1 MVFIAKCVGVKLIH
15 SLSNDSVFFFSE
27 VQAPA
32 LEHQT
37 LLNMYQVEGTVPS
50 VVIDAG
56 SHTLKGGTAG
66 EDLPHI
72 LIPSVLARELETS
85 ESEQGSTKP
94 KYKKTSAGEYSV
106 KVRRDNVDVATPF
119 GSDGLVENW
128 DLFETL
134 LGHTLRNEMRVETRE
149 NALLFAEPNH
159 NGRKARERIAEMI
172 FEKFEVPAVYL
183 ARTAV
188 LAAYANGRTTGIVLD
203 VGYSGTSAVPVEDGA
218 IVKNKFIRSAAGGR
232 ALNDALSAHLRKE
245 SIKLRPLWSYKRTIT
260 GTEGMDEDTMVR
272 KSKIEELSFPSTTS
286 SFEKYSY
293 MGLLEEVKASLC
305 VVHENPSIDLT
316 SLPVASDIFELPDGN
331 TIEMGKERFALTENT
346 LFSNLPHIS
355 TETSLDTRLSYV
367 NQFMSGSRQNGGS
380 ANQPKHSDGLAGL
393 VIDAIRLCDASVH
406 RDMYAGVCL
415 TGGTSDM
422 GGLFERLSFGLLAK
436 YHKVRVLAATGS
448 HERKYCAWTGG
459 SILATFSEFQK
470 MWFSRS
476 EYDEN
481 GSSFVHR
488 KCQ

>member
-1 MVFIAKCVGVKLIH
+1 M
-15 SLSNDSVFFFSE
+15 
-27 VQAPA
+27 
-32 LEHQT
+32 
-37 LLNMYQVEGTVPS
+37 
-50 VVIDAG
+50 
-56 SHTLKGGTAG
+56 
-66 EDLPHI
+66 
-72 LIPSVLARELETS
+72 LARELDVSDTAAS
-85 ESEQGSTKP
+85 SVRSRYKNIAAGQYAIST
-94 KYKKTSAGEYSV
+94 
-106 KVRRDNVDVATPF
+106 RRDNVEIASPF
-119 GSDGLVENW
+119 GEDGLVENW
-128 DLFETL
+128 DLFENL
-134 LGHTLRNEMRVETRE
+134 LSHTLRKEMNVETRE

-203 VGYSGTSAVPVEDGA
+203 VGYSGTSAVPVEDGV
-218 IVKNKFIRSAAGGR
+218 IVKNKFIRCATGGR
-232 ALNDALSAHLRKE
+232 MLNVALEAQLRQANV
-245 SIKLRPLWSYKRTIT
+245 KLRPLWSYKRTIV

-272 KSKIEELSFPSTTS
+272 KSVIHEMTFPGTAR
-286 SFEKYSY
+286 SFENFSR
-293 MGLLEEVKASLC
+293 MTLLEEVKAGIC
-305 VVHENPSIDLT
+305 VVHENPTIDLS
-316 SLPVASDIFELPDGN
+316 SLPVASDVYELPDGN
-331 TIEMGKERFALTENT
+331 TVELGTERFALAEKT
-346 LFSNLPHIS
+346 LFSSLPHIS
-355 TETSLDTRLSYV
+355 AEANLDARLSYV
-367 NQFMSGSRQNGGS
+367 NQFLNGTRQDGEDAS
-380 ANQPKHSDGLAGL
+380 QPKFSQGLHGM
-393 VIDAIRLCDASVH
+393 VVDAIRMCDQSIH

-422 GGLFERLSFGLLAK
+422 GGLFERLSYGLLEA

-481 GSSFVHR
+481 GASFVHR